1 MIGLIGGLLALI
13 GAIWIAVIAFQNEE
27 VVWGIFSIF
36 CGIAALIYGVQ
47 HFDEAKVP
55 LGLLVVG
62 IVLSAAGRIM
72 ASGAY

>member
-1 MIGLIGGLLALI
+1 MAALGGLLLLI

-27 VVWGIFSIF
+27 VAWGIFSIF

-55 LGLLVVG
+55 LGLLVAG
-62 IVLSAAGRIM
+62 IALSVAGRLM
-72 ASGAY
+72 AVGAY

>member
-1 MIGLIGGLLALI
+1 MAALGGLLLLI

-62 IVLSAAGRIM
+62 IVLSMAGRLMAAG
-72 ASGAY
+72 AY